1 MEKIFKKYDLDLL
14 KSIIQRDE
22 IIIDFEK
29 TKKISSTV
37 RLDFI
42 CKCGNH
48 GNKTFRLMVE
58 KGSMCR
64 DCTIKLYNIRHKAS
78 LLKNTGYEY
87 PLQSEKAKQKKKETC
102 IERFGVENQLQC
114 DAVKEK
120 RVQTCLKKYG
130 VKHVLQ
136 AKNIREKIVNSY
148 IKHYGVSNPLKSP
161 LIKLKSKQTCLK
173 KYGVP
178 FSSQNKLVKQKMI
191 DTNMKRYGVSSVIK
205 LKIFKDKRI
214 QTCLK
219 KYGVSS
225 SIKLQFFKDKRV
237 QTSLRRYGV
246 SSSIKLQFFKDKRVQ
261 TCLKKYGVEH
271 VSQAKLPSKN
281 FQYKQYIYPCG
292 SITHV
297 QGYEPFALTDLIKE
311 GYTSSGIVTC
321 RSKVPGIWYF
331 DADGKKHRYFVDI
344 YLPAVN
350 KMIEVKSE
358 YTLNKYKENVLLK
371 ANECVK
377 QGYNYEIWVYN
388 YKGNKIIKSF

>member
-1 MEKIFKKYDLDLL
+1 MSIKIQKKYDLELL
-14 KSIIQRDE
+14 KKIIERDK
-22 IIIDFEK
+22 IIVNLESL
-29 TKKISSTV
+29 KKINSLIY
-37 RLDFI
+37 LDFI

-237 QTSLRRYGV
+237 QT
-246 SSSIKLQFFKDKRVQ
+246 
-261 TCLKKYGVEH
+261 CLKKYGVEH